1 MGFRK
6 DVGFLGK
13 DVKDEDRFGK
23 RAFVPEVDAGRDPL
37 LNELRNNEFS
47 AASSPRIDAAVM
59 ASSHPRRRAR
69 RSLVFVNIT

>member
-6 DVGFLGK
+6 EVGFFGK
-13 DVKDEDRFGK
+13 EVKDEDRFGK
-23 RAFVPEVDAGRDPL
+23 RAVAPEVDAASDPL
-37 LNELRNNEFS
+37 LKELRKSEFS
-47 AASSPRIDAAVM
+47 AASSPRIDAAIM